1 MEKTAKKGLTQIRTL
16 VSGDKRRVRDETLDL
31 DLDFTYVAPRI
42 IAMGFP
48 AEALLEQAY
57 RNRIEEVSMYLE
69 REHAGH
75 YLVFNTSEKHYDPN
89 HFRNHVVFIG
99 WPDHHAP
106 PLHRQLRL
114 CERMLD
120 WLEGDSRNT
129 AVIHCKAG
137 KGRTG
142 TAISSYFLYCGMY
155 DHPAEAMYH
164 FAIKRSASA
173 NGVTVPS
180 QIRYVKYLSKL
191 LKGKMPTQVLRTPRQ
206 LYITK
211 IILEPIADVDMV
223 KGGIFPRVEVLY
235 MDPLKAVHIP
245 ICMIKAGRRYK
256 SKWDRNVVIDM
267 ERVLVEGDI
276 LIRIFNKRD
285 LIVGTDMQLLFKYA
299 FHTSFIRSNMV
310 LECPYSALD
319 GPGAGRLKNKSFPE
333 GFVVRT
339 FFEDASRC
347 GIPPKHPLKNE
358 RYKHETSEFQS
369 WRAARL
375 AENAKLDGE
384 TLVGRNVWRVK
395 GQRRSKKESSF
406 APSPIAPTFDE
417 NEWDSYDADD
427 YDSAAINQVNDFGY
441 RRNEGEFAEKAVEEA
456 VRLSRLEEE
465 RRRNEAEQLFDAL
478 VISSRTGG
486 SSSPIQNGSG
496 MLHSAPPPKHMP
508 PASAPSASA
517 SFNPFVDE
525 TTPSPIHYPHSHQ
538 PSSSPALLDH
548 AGYQHRQQPHASKVY
563 PGPMPTLVP
572 PPSAAHSRPQRS
584 RSAPPAAL
592 DGQLVSLP
600 SATTNA
606 LSPRSQQQQQQQLH
620 HSSPSPPLSHSTSS
634 FTPSSS
640 SSPSSSTS
648 AAAYLD
654 VLSTIQFPSPS
665 SSSVPPSHHQAYY
678 TSSNGASY
686 SQQHSYPTH
695 SSSQPP
701 QHLYSPQHQPQHH
714 QHAYS
719 QPQLHYPQ
727 QHQQNYQQQYQPTNN
742 HNTLDHSFSGT
753 QNHRT
758 LPPIPVVTNN
768 NKASPSSSSSSYSS
782 SYHRT

>member
-1 MEKTAKKGLTQIRTL
+1 
-16 VSGDKRRVRDETLDL
+16 
-31 DLDFTYVAPRI
+31 
-42 IAMGFP
+42 MGFP

-129 AVIHCKAG
+129 AVVHCKAG

-235 MDPLKAVHIP
+235 MDPLKAIHIP

-347 GIPPKHPLKNE
+347 GIPPKHPLKSE

-417 NEWDSYDADD
+417 NEWDGYDADD

-496 MLHSAPPPKHMP
+496 LHHSAPPPKHIP

-517 SFNPFVDE
+517 SFNPFLDE
-525 TTPSPIHYPHSHQ
+525 TTPSPFHYPHSHQ
-538 PSSSPALLDH
+538 PSSSPALLDS
-548 AGYQHRQQPHASKVY
+548 YQHRQQQPHASKVY

-606 LSPRSQQQQQQQLH
+606 LSPRSQQLQQQQL

-640 SSPSSSTS
+640 SSPSSATS

-665 SSSVPPSHHQAYY
+665 PSSSVSPSPSHHQAYY
-678 TSSNGASY
+678 TSSSNGASY
-686 SQQHSYPTH
+686 SPASQQHSYPTR

-701 QHLYSPQHQPQHH
+701 QHLYSLQHQPQHQQSYSQPP

-742 HNTLDHSFSGT
+742 NSSHNTLDHSFSGT

-758 LPPIPVVTNN
+758 LPPVPVVTNN
-768 NKASPSSSSSSYSS
+768 NNASSSSSSSSSYSS